1 MKIDKFVKKSG
12 GVYKL
17 FLDNGEVIEL
27 HEDLILKEELLLK
40 REVDN
45 DYIRNLLEKNRDYL
59 AYSVALKYLGIKMR
73 SVKEVK
79 NYLIKKDI
87 SQSTIDDVVSR
98 LIREGYLNDSV
109 YAASY
114 VNDRIALSNDGPL
127 KIKKS
132 LEDLGVDSESI
143 SNALIVFNDEV
154 ELEKIKKL
162 VLKQIKTNSNKG
174 EYLLKQ
180 KIFYN
185 LSNLGYSK
193 SLIQNV
199 LDEVSFNDSCL
210 REKEYNKLYSKLSKK
225 YTGNEL
231 EYKIKQGLYQ
241 KGFRT

>member
-59 AYSVALKYLGIKMR
+59 AYSVALKYLGVKMR
-73 SVKEVK
+73 SIKEVK
-79 NYLIKKDI
+79 TYLAKKDV
-87 SQSTIDDVVSR
+87 SSSTIDDVISI

-109 YAASY
+109 YASSY

-127 KIKKS
+127 KVRKS
-132 LEDLGVDSESI
+132 LEELGVDSDSI